1 MSLCSFADSLN
12 MSLDGIEGCLIVC
25 NSAESVESLGLDL
38 IGMHKTDCS
47 RETRRV
53 LLVPSSSKQTT
64 SQALSAA
71 CGLVFHVFAH
81 QCYMQWCT

>member
-12 MSLDGIEGCLIVC
+12 MSLDGNEGCLIVR
-25 NSAESVESLGLDL
+25 NSAENVESLGLDL
-38 IGMHKTDCS
+38 IGTHKTDCS
-47 RETRRV
+47 RETRLV
-53 LLVPSSSKQTT
+53 LLVPSSKQTT